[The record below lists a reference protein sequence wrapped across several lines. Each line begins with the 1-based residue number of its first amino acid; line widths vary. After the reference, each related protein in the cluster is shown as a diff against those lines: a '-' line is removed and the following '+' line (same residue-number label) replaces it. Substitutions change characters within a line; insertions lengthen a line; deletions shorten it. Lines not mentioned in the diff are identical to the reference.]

1 MGRGNCSD
9 ICTPPPDSC
18 VLGACCYDDGDNVD
32 ITCEDNVTE
41 SYCLTKANS
50 VFNARGVCGE
60 KIVCDSYYEPKI
72 QQLGSY
78 SYIVIK
84 SDGSVVTWKTISEE
98 DDPQGSSAV
107 EKTEESFMLS
117 DEDALRIQPT
127 PFGDNGATKIYT
139 DGYAFCAVRKKDGS
153 FVVWG
158 KHIDSSE
165 ATVIEEGIK
174 NAKKII
180 FSRNTGCALKED
192 GTLFTFNI
200 SRDKSDSR
208 FNAGWLIPENL
219 APLLADPDNPVVDIF
234 VDSEYRSSALKFCA
248 LLKDG
253 NAYIWGIG
261 NTYSS
266 NGNGSH
272 AYDLSRGG
280 TISVLDSSQILN
292 HNAAGR
298 AYSSTLD
305 VNNDGIVNVSD
316 ALAIINYVGLYGNSS
331 DAFTE
336 GKQIPITNVSGV
348 FGGASAFS
356 FIKNDGSFYTTK
368 NPGSKQSQLTN
379 VSGLF
384 FTRSAICALKHDG
397 RVVAW
402 GDPKYGGFIDPGMQS
417 IMDLDEIDTIVS
429 SERAFCATGG
439 DRGNKPARIELDESL
454 QRNIENLFVW
464 GDRFY
469 GGDKSFIYRGFFDPH
484 ENEKF
489 INPIAPNEVVGLR
502 RGFAFRS
509 SLAIWGG
516 YGNIHLQDPY
526 ISDNPNLGLISDA
539 FLAARGPHIKIKSN
553 SSAIAA
559 TNYRPAR
566 NLGTEFAQP
575 EESGRVVSM
584 GAISHGGYGQT
595 GRRSDGPH
603 RGEAHP
609 SPVRD
614 RFLESLECNENSFAG
629 LSIDGGVVCWG
640 NAVYDDNCIHP
651 DLGKDS
657 LADFTEAGQNRSLVR
672 GVTQRFIDAQLK
684 KIGDNVNLH
693 ADLITAGYEGCTSS
707 STQKDFCKTEDNLRV
722 DCNPHTG
729 HCGYGLGEFYPFIK
743 VDNCKQCEKI
753 ANNTNYA
760 FTSDTNIDSFTR
772 DGVLVPNFE
781 PTLDGTEVNCYK
793 PTVVCSTYPGD
804 TFRNVTTGGYSVIKS
819 KFRCTTDSFSDF
831 TGGTPGVA
839 ISGDESY
846 YSKFPSP
853 LSGAD
858 IGAGPSGSC
867 CFGLICEEGFNEYKH
882 HPTSEQCKDF
892 RICYELLTEEQCYK
906 QKFTLRAGNP
916 GDHPFIKTRGGVGE
930 LDIAKITY
938 KTYHD
943 FVPDVNCVD
952 RTGEEGCQP

>member
-1 MGRGNCSD
+1 MARGNCCD

-18 VLGACCYDDGDNVD
+18 ILGACCYDDGDNVD

-60 KIVCDSYYEPKI
+60 KITCDSYYEPKI
-72 QQLGSY
+72 QQLGPY

-139 DGYAFCAVRKKDGS
+139 DGYGFCAVRKKDGS

-158 KHIDSSE
+158 KYIDSSE

-200 SRDKSDSR
+200 DYDKRDSR

-234 VDSEYRSSALKFCA
+234 VDSEYRASALKFCA

-280 TISVLDSSQILN
+280 TISVLDSSQILT

-298 AYSSTLD
+298 AYSSTFD

-336 GKQIPITNVSGV
+336 GVQIPIRNVSGV
-348 FGGASAFS
+348 FAGASAFS

-402 GDPKYGGFIDPGMQS
+402 GDPRYGGFIDPTTQE

-429 SERAFCATGG
+429 NERAFCATGG
-439 DRGNKPARIELDESL
+439 DRPFYDGSTRVD
-454 QRNIENLFVW
+454 NLFTW
-464 GDRFY
+464 GSSSY
-469 GGDKSFIYRGFFDPH
+469 GGDKSFVYRGREDPH
-484 ENEKF
+484 EDTRWDGKF
-489 INPIAPNEVVGLR
+489 EPNSVVAIR
-502 RGFAFRS
+502 RGFIFKK
-509 SLAIWGG
+509 SLAYWGG
-516 YGNIHLQDPY
+516 YGDLHSLDPY
-526 ISDNPNLGLISDA
+526 KVTRENISGNTTLESRFSD
-539 FLAARGPHIKIKSN
+539 FIFN
-553 SSAIAA
+553 
-559 TNYRPAR
+559 
-566 NLGTEFAQP
+566 Q
-575 EESGRVVSM
+575 
-584 GAISHGGYGQT
+584 GGYGYWKIESNGSAVAALNERPERYSFREDAFVPADSGKVISFGDFKKGGYGT
-595 GRRSDGPH
+595 TDRYDGID
-603 RGEAHP
+603 RKFT
-609 SPVRD
+609 PVR
-614 RFLESLECNENSFAG
+614 RFSLECLVSNENSFAG
-629 LSIDGGVVCWG
+629 FSIDGGIVCWG
-640 NAVYDDNCIHP
+640 NQEYTDGCI
-651 DLGKDS
+651 S
-657 LADFTEAGQNRSLVR
+657 ADMDVEYIEAATNRNNTT
-672 GVTQRFIDAQLK
+672 GITQRFIDKQLK
-684 KIGDNVNLH
+684 KIGANVNLH
-693 ADLITAGYEGCTSS
+693 GDLITAGYEGCTSS

-729 HCGYGLGEFYPFIK
+729 KCDYGLGDFYPFIK
-743 VDNCKQCEKI
+743 VDNCKQCEEI
-753 ANNTNYA
+753 ANNRSY
-760 FTSDTNIDSFTR
+760 SIPSTNIHRFSR

-781 PTLDGTEVNCYK
+781 PSESFTEVTCFSESSSCG
-793 PTVVCSTYPGD
+793 VIPGGS
-804 TFRNVTTGGYSVIKS
+804 RVI
-819 KFRCTTDSFSDF
+819 TNGADSFAATKSECENGF
-831 TGGTPGVA
+831 EYRAPIFGGFLTRTLKGVA
-839 ISGDESY
+839 VSGDETY
-846 YSKFPSP
+846 YSKFPTP
-853 LSGAD
+853 ITGED
-858 IGAGPSGSC
+858 VGPGPSGSC
-867 CFGLICEEGFNEYKH
+867 CFGLICEEGYNEYKH
-882 HPTSEQCKDF
+882 RPHLEHWDQCKDF
-892 RICYELLTEEQCYK
+892 KICYEVLTEKQCYD
-906 QKFTLRAGNP
+906 QKFTLRAGGA
-916 GDHPFIKTRGGVGE
+916 GDLPFIKTRGVN
-930 LDIAKITY
+930 DIAKITY